1 MSFEGYYQILC
12 RSGHLHGADC
22 YSDDSYDRGWR
33 CHCGEPK
40 AWVNL
45 VDVTN
50 GSFEVDP
57 DTGEEER
64 IDGFV
69 ELEILVPPQECV
81 CSCGNKHYSTHGVYR
96 IPDDARRV
104 EE

>member
-1 MSFEGYYQILC
+1 MKDTI
-12 RSGHLHGADC
+12 RSCAEPDIFTERTVTATIRTTG
-22 YSDDSYDRGWR
+22 GWR

-50 GSFEVDP
+50 GSFEVNP

-96 IPDDARRV
+96 IPDDAGRV
-104 EE
+104 RE